1 MKVGDRILEKAD
13 LQIIIILHIFVEIL
27 ITLKFLLVNKNELNT
42 ISFS

>member
-13 LQIIIILHIFVEIL
+13 LQIIIILQIFVEIL
-27 ITLKFLLVNKNELNT
+27 ITLKFLYVNKNELNT